1 MILRSS
7 NKNKDRII
15 WFDIET
21 TGFNI
26 FHDEIIE
33 IAAVDSFDNEF
44 SHLIKSTKPLKKKI
58 TELTGITDDML
69 VNQETQLEVLTKFK
83 NFIENEND
91 QCLIIIGHN
100 SNSFDIPFIKSQ
112 FSKFNLKFPKYKTID
127 TMRLAQY
134 VLPNEWSYS
143 LKNLCSTFG
152 VKNTNAHR
160 ALSDVHATRHI
171 YNNLLIIYKSRN
183 KDSINTLSNIIKK
196 TQF

>member
-1 MILRSS
+1 MILRSGTQ
-7 NKNKDRII
+7 NKDRII

-33 IAAVDSFDNEF
+33 IAAVDNLDNQF
-44 SHLIKSTKPLKKKI
+44 SYLIKPNKQLKKKI
-58 TELTGITDDML
+58 TELTGITDEML
-69 VNQETQLEVLTKFK
+69 VKQGSPLEILSKFK
-83 NFIENEND
+83 NFIENDNN
-91 QCLIIIGHN
+91 QCVILIGHN

-112 FSKFNLKFPKYKTID
+112 FSKYNLIFPKYKTID
-127 TMRLAQY
+127 TMRLAQF

-143 LKNLCSTFG
+143 LKNLCNTFG

-171 YNNLLIIYKSRN
+171 YTNLLTIYKSRN
-183 KDSINTLSNIIKK
+183 KTGINTVLLRDL
-196 TQF
+196 